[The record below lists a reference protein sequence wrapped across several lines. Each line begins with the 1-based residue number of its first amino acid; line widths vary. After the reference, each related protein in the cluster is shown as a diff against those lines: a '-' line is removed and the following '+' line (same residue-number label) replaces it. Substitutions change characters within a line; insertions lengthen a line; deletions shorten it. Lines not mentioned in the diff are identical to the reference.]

1 MFNFSYILF
10 MLPAL
15 ILGLVAQLIVK
26 SRYKKYSAIPN
37 KSRLTGSDAANL
49 VLSSNGVRIAGIGHV
64 QGEMTDYYDPKNN
77 IICLSDGVYGEPTI
91 ASVGIAAHE
100 AGHALQYADNYFP
113 IKLRSAIV
121 PVCNFGSSAGLILII
136 IGFFISYAADWL
148 IGLGNLLYLLGVI
161 LFSAVALFRLV
172 TLPVELNASR
182 RAINA
187 LRESNTLEADE
198 LKGAEKVL
206 KAAALTYVAALLTA
220 VLQVFYYASRFKP
233 RK

>member
-37 KSRLTGSDAANL
+37 KSRLTGADAANL

-100 AGHALQYADNYFP
+100 AGHALQYAENYFP

-187 LRESNTLEADE
+187 LRASNVLESDE

>member
-1 MFNFSYILF
+1 

-37 KSRLTGSDAANL
+37 KSRLTGADAANL

-100 AGHALQYADNYFP
+100 AGHALQYAENYFP

-148 IGLGNLLYLLGVI
+148 IGLGNLVYLIGVV

>member
-1 MFNFSYILF
+1 MLNFSYILF

-37 KSRLTGSDAANL
+37 KSRLTGADAANL

-121 PVCNFGSSAGLILII
+121 PVCNFGSSAGIILII
-136 IGFFISYAADWL
+136 VGFFLSYIADWL
-148 IGLGNLLYLLGVI
+148 IGLGNLVYLIGVV

-187 LRESNTLEADE
+187 LRASNALEADE